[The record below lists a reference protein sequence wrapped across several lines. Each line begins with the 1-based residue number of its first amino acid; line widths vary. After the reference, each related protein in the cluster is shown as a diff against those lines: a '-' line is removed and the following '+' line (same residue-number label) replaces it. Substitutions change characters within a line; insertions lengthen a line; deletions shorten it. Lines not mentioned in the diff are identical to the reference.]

1 MANCRICRQPAA
13 IPGLDAV
20 YCTRCGW
27 VESIDR
33 LVELQQ
39 QAEQPKQ
46 SKPAAGKRRTRK
58 AKEVA

>member
-1 MANCRICRQPAA
+1 MSNCRICRQPAA

-20 YCTRCGW
+20 YCLRCGW

-39 QAEQPKQ
+39 QSEQPKQ
-46 SKPAAGKRRTRK
+46 SKSAGKRRTRK
-58 AKEVA
+58 VKEVA